1 MSAAPSKSRLGRGLG
16 GLIAKAS
23 APTTQSAAASAAAPP
38 PSGPSAKK
46 PVSKTSK
53 SVLEKSATTAAQTRV
68 SAAGAKSNSDAQA
81 VKAASAPDRKA
92 DDAPSVSRDDDGS
105 AATSAPALAAK
116 AERASAP
123 LAVLRTSSGTQEWK
137 ADSAYLEILVGQI
150 EPSPYQARRVFA
162 PEALHE
168 LAESIRSEG
177 LLQPIVVRRATDGGL
192 AAAGAGARYQLVAG
206 ERRWRAFQELKLKS
220 IPARV
225 VEAGDASSAALGLIE
240 NLQRDGLNPIEE
252 AHGFASLIRDFDLTQ
267 EAAADRVGRSRASV
281 ANTLRLLSLDE
292 ELQGYLAKGLLSTG
306 HAKVLLG
313 VGDTAQRALL
323 ARRVIEEGLSVRAT
337 ERLVQELEKTSG
349 AAPRAGSGRAAK
361 RGAAGRDAGA
371 VAAIEQKLTSR
382 LGARVAVL
390 HTPKKGR
397 IVIEYHG
404 NEDLQRVL
412 GKLGIE
418 L

>member
-1 MSAAPSKSRLGRGLG
+1 MANAGKNSAKAAPKKSPSRAAGKGGAVKRAAAGDAAKEGAAPAAKSPPAKAAAARSPAAPVPESVSPAVEKTLDRGL
-16 GLIAKAS
+16 
-23 APTTQSAAASAAAPP
+23 T
-38 PSGPSAKK
+38 
-46 PVSKTSK
+46 
-53 SVLEKSATTAAQTRV
+53 E
-68 SAAGAKSNSDAQA
+68 
-81 VKAASAPDRKA
+81 
-92 DDAPSVSRDDDGS
+92 
-105 AATSAPALAAK
+105 
-116 AERASAP
+116 
-123 LAVLRTSSGTQEWK
+123 
-137 ADSAYLEILVGQI
+137 YLEIPVGQI
-150 EPSPYQARRVFA
+150 EPSPYQARRVFT
-162 PEALHE
+162 PESLSE

-177 LLQPIVVRRATDGGL
+177 LLQPIVVREV
-192 AAAGAGARYQLVAG
+192 AGRYQLVAG
-206 ERRWRAFQELKLKS
+206 ERRWRAFQALRLKT

-267 EAAADRVGRSRASV
+267 EAAAARVGRSRASI

-292 ELQGYLAKGLLSTG
+292 ELQGYVARNLFSTG

-313 VGDTAQRALL
+313 VEDAAQRALL

-337 ERLVQELEKTSG
+337 ERLVQEAGKPSR
-349 AAPRAGSGRAAK
+349 AAPGSRKSGGSAHSD
-361 RGAAGRDAGA
+361 RDAEA
-371 VAAIEQKLTSR
+371 VAAIEQRLTSR

-397 IVIEYHG
+397 IVIEYRG

-412 GKLGIE
+412 EKLGVE